1 MELQTVCILKGLLS
15 EVRRLEKKLRL
26 LLKTSNSAEPQKSTD
41 SVEKKIVNQKK
52 PNKKNDAKIK
62 INSKPVKKVP
72 KNKEWRKKEIHI
84 NIPSPKV
91 DSPKDSPK
99 INPSPEEIPKSPE
112 IIKKKEEKEMESN
125 SVPISEKHE
134 KSDQEKENSNKILAE
149 KYKEDGNRHYASKD
163 FDSAHIA
170 YQNAFVLCPDDARNA
185 GNLVNCFVKKEEFKE
200 AIQLSIE
207 ILSNETLTERTDK
220 LLSGMVR
227 QTLYCAKKL
236 KRKDLVKSYLN
247 LAQEL
252 MNKEEYEKLL
262 TKYDQRSHSKS
273 KKRK

>member
-1 MELQTVCILKGLLS
+1 MSPAPKWIVPRIPRKST
-15 EVRRLEKKLRL
+15 R
-26 LLKTSNSAEPQKSTD
+26 PQK
-41 SVEKKIVNQKK
+41 K
-52 PNKKNDAKIK
+52 
-62 INSKPVKKVP
+62 
-72 KNKEWRKKEIHI
+72 
-84 NIPSPKV
+84 
-91 DSPKDSPK
+91 
-99 INPSPEEIPKSPE
+99 IPKGPE
-112 IIKKKEEKEMESN
+112 LFKKKEEKEMEFN